1 MEISEKAIKEL
12 RDILTVDI
20 GDAVNEL
27 SDQDLQDMGSFL
39 LTVTATSLKVRARQI
54 NEESYGE

>member
-12 RDILTVDI
+12 KDVLRVDI
-20 GDAVNEL
+20 GEAVNEL

-39 LTVTATSLKVRARQI
+39 LTVTATSLKIRARQM
-54 NEESYGE
+54 NNKNHGK